1 MELFLSSKCGM
12 NNIAGKHAAA
22 AGGGQLLKNAVEL
35 RAVAG
40 PWILGQRFHAVGIKA
55 DDLPGKTVVEVTC
68 QQTGQHRK
76 IILPLSQRGN
86 PEREAAAFQQRA
98 PDQRFLRCGRK
109 RIDQLTAGGKPG
121 NVSVFQPLPLLS
133 VGKLFRVFDPEHPA
147 IFIKRRIFLLQQH
160 MPGRIRHLGAVDHK
174 LRPVAEGIEI
184 GERRQQCGQVAA
196 FFGQNERR
204 SQAGDRLD
212 GLLDN
217 LLHGSDIIVEIGGF
231 VCFFI
236 SYRVTR
242 GGSVHTQMEYLRSA
256 NRMAALEETRNEI
269 TGFRLVCTEVQP
281 HFVRAV
287 QRLHYW
293 QRNVSQSEPQWKKK
307 EEPIFQKLLIY
318 VRPPETASE
327 GPFYPHNHVPSI
339 ALLKNGD
346 LFATWFSAKKEC
358 GRELTVLASR
368 LRYGHEQWDPAD
380 EFYKIADR
388 NMSSTAIVQHPDGRL
403 YHFNGIAMSGTE
415 FHLVSI
421 FRYSEDNGVTWSRE
435 QYLNSEY
442 STNKPICAPVIDLE
456 GRILVPADQYDME
469 TMQQGTVLFR
479 SNAALDRF
487 EQQTCYGKDRENFLT
502 THGTAGWIAGVHG
515 AVLPLKDGRLLAFG
529 RSESRCGRQLMEGKM
544 PMSLSEN
551 MGRSWSYRAAP
562 FPPIGYAQ
570 RCCLLRLSEG
580 AIVFFSFT
588 DPQYDLQSGNIRGM
602 DLTDAHGKVLH
613 GYGLYAAVSFDEG
626 ATWPVQRLITTA
638 KPPQEYD
645 PGASCPTFIMD
656 ETHAQPQGY
665 MQAVQAPDGMIHLI
679 SSRLHYRF
687 NLLWLMADH
696 SLGQTE

>member
-1 MELFLSSKCGM
+1 M
-12 NNIAGKHAAA
+12 
-22 AGGGQLLKNAVEL
+22 
-35 RAVAG
+35 
-40 PWILGQRFHAVGIKA
+40 
-55 DDLPGKTVVEVTC
+55 
-68 QQTGQHRK
+68 
-76 IILPLSQRGN
+76 
-86 PEREAAAFQQRA
+86 
-98 PDQRFLRCGRK
+98 RK
-109 RIDQLTAGGKPG
+109 R
-121 NVSVFQPLPLLS
+121 
-133 VGKLFRVFDPEHPA
+133 
-147 IFIKRRIFLLQQH
+147 
-160 MPGRIRHLGAVDHK
+160 
-174 LRPVAEGIEI
+174 LR
-184 GERRQQCGQVAA
+184 
-196 FFGQNERR
+196 
-204 SQAGDRLD
+204 
-212 GLLDN
+212 
-217 LLHGSDIIVEIGGF
+217 
-231 VCFFI
+231 
-236 SYRVTR
+236 
-242 GGSVHTQMEYLRSA
+242 
-256 NRMAALEETRNEI
+256 
-269 TGFRLVCTEVQP
+269 
-281 HFVRAV
+281 
-287 QRLHYW
+287 YW
-293 QRNVSQSEPQWKKK
+293 QKDVSQSEPQYQKK
-307 EEPIFQKLLIY
+307 EEPIFLKPLIY
-318 VRPPETASE
+318 VRPPQTDSE

-388 NMSSTAIVQHPDGRL
+388 NMSSTAIVQHPNGRL

-435 QYLNSEY
+435 QYLSSEY

-469 TMQQGTVLFR
+469 AMQQGTVLFR
-479 SNAALDRF
+479 SSATLDCF
-487 EQQTCYGKDRENFLT
+487 EQQTCYGKNRENFLT
-502 THGTAGWIAGVHG
+502 RHGTAGWIAGVHG

-544 PMSLSEN
+544 PMSLSED
-551 MGRSWSYRAAP
+551 MGRSWSYRPAP

-570 RCCLLRLSEG
+570 RCCLLRLFEE

-588 DPQYDLQSGNIRGM
+588 DPQYDLKSGNIRGM
-602 DLTDAHGKVLH
+602 DLTDAHGEILH

-645 PGASCPTFIMD
+645 PGASCPTFVMD
-656 ETHAQPQGY
+656 KTHAQPQGY

-687 NLLWLMADH
+687 NLPWLMSGH

>member
-1 MELFLSSKCGM
+1 MNDSALWTNSIGMLFCPIPAGCFQMGEGALEQDEKPVHLVRFSQPFWMEQMPVTNIQYEQFDPKHRQLRGQGGTTSADQDACTNISYTEAQAFAEWLSRKEQKYYRLPTEAEWEYACRAGTHTAFSCGE
-12 NNIAGKHAAA
+12 
-22 AGGGQLLKNAVEL
+22 EL
-35 RAVAG
+35 EN
-40 PWILGQRFHAVGIKA
+40 FHFTQEDFFQKEMVNMR
-55 DDLPGKTVVEVTC
+55 
-68 QQTGQHRK
+68 TGQ
-76 IILPLSQRGN
+76 
-86 PEREAAAFQQRA
+86 
-98 PDQRFLRCGRK
+98 
-109 RIDQLTAGGKPG
+109 GKPNAWG
-121 NVSVFQPLPLLS
+121 LYDMHGLVEEWCLDWYAPYLPEEQE
-133 VGKLFRVFDPEHPA
+133 DPCGP
-147 IFIKRRIFLLQQH
+147 QD
-160 MPGRIRHLGAVDHK
+160 GA
-174 LRPVAEGIEI
+174 
-184 GERRQQCGQVAA
+184 
-196 FFGQNERR
+196 
-204 SQAGDRLD
+204 
-212 GLLDN
+212 
-217 LLHGSDIIVEIGGF
+217 
-231 VCFFI
+231 
-236 SYRVTR
+236 YRVTR

-281 HFVRAV
+281 HFVGMRK
-287 QRLHYW
+287 RLRYW
-293 QRNVSQSEPQWKKK
+293 QKDVSQSEPQYQKK
-307 EEPIFQKLLIY
+307 EEPIFLKPLIY
-318 VRPPETASE
+318 VRPPQTDSE

-388 NMSSTAIVQHPDGRL
+388 NMSSTAIVQHPNGRL

-469 TMQQGTVLFR
+469 AMQQGTVLFR
-479 SNAALDRF
+479 SSATLDCF
-487 EQQTCYGKDRENFLT
+487 EQQTCYGKNRENFLT
-502 THGTAGWIAGVHG
+502 RHGTAGWIAGVHG

-544 PMSLSEN
+544 PMSLSED
-551 MGRSWSYRAAP
+551 MGRSWSYRPAP

-570 RCCLLRLSEG
+570 RCCLLRLFEE

-588 DPQYDLQSGNIRGM
+588 DPQYDLKSGNIRGM
-602 DLTDAHGKVLH
+602 DLTDSHGEILH

-645 PGASCPTFIMD
+645 PGASCPTFVMD
-656 ETHAQPQGY
+656 KTHAQPQGY

-687 NLLWLMADH
+687 NLPWLMSGH

>member
-1 MELFLSSKCGM
+1 MM
-12 NNIAGKHAAA
+12 N
-22 AGGGQLLKNAVEL
+22 
-35 RAVAG
+35 
-40 PWILGQRFHAVGIKA
+40 
-55 DDLPGKTVVEVTC
+55 
-68 QQTGQHRK
+68 
-76 IILPLSQRGN
+76 
-86 PEREAAAFQQRA
+86 
-98 PDQRFLRCGRK
+98 
-109 RIDQLTAGGKPG
+109 
-121 NVSVFQPLPLLS
+121 
-133 VGKLFRVFDPEHPA
+133 
-147 IFIKRRIFLLQQH
+147 
-160 MPGRIRHLGAVDHK
+160 
-174 LRPVAEGIEI
+174 
-184 GERRQQCGQVAA
+184 
-196 FFGQNERR
+196 
-204 SQAGDRLD
+204 
-212 GLLDN
+212 
-217 LLHGSDIIVEIGGF
+217 SD
-231 VCFFI
+231 
-236 SYRVTR
+236 
-242 GGSVHTQMEYLRSA
+242 
-256 NRMAALEETRNEI
+256 
-269 TGFRLVCTEVQP
+269 
-281 HFVRAV
+281 
-287 QRLHYW
+287 
-293 QRNVSQSEPQWKKK
+293 
-307 EEPIFQKLLIY
+307 
-318 VRPPETASE
+318 
-327 GPFYPHNHVPSI
+327 YPHNHVPSI

-388 NMSSTAIVQHPDGRL
+388 NMSSTAIVQHLDGRL

-487 EQQTCYGKDRENFLT
+487 EQQTCYGKDQENFLT

-544 PMSLSEN
+544 PMSLSED

-588 DPQYDLQSGNIRGM
+588 DPQYDLRSGNIRGM

-638 KPPQEYD
+638 KPPQGYD

>member
-1 MELFLSSKCGM
+1 MNDSTPWTNSIGMLFCP
-12 NNIAGKHAAA
+12 IPAGCFQMGEGALEQDEKPVHLVKFR
-22 AGGGQLLKNAVEL
+22 Q
-35 RAVAG
+35 
-40 PWILGQRFHAVGIKA
+40 PFWM
-55 DDLPGKTVVEVTC
+55 
-68 QQTGQHRK
+68 QQTPVTNAQYEQFDPKHRK
-76 IILPLSQRGN
+76 LRGQGGTTDADQDACANVSYMDAQAFAEWLSRKEQKHYRLPT
-86 PEREAAAFQQRA
+86 EAEWEYACRAGTHTSFSCGEELEDIHFTQEDFFQKETINMRTGQ
-98 PDQRFLRCGRK
+98 
-109 RIDQLTAGGKPG
+109 GKPNAWG
-121 NVSVFQPLPLLS
+121 LYDMHGLVEEWCLDWYAPYLPEEQE
-133 VGKLFRVFDPEHPA
+133 DPCGPEE
-147 IFIKRRIFLLQQH
+147 
-160 MPGRIRHLGAVDHK
+160 GA
-174 LRPVAEGIEI
+174 
-184 GERRQQCGQVAA
+184 
-196 FFGQNERR
+196 
-204 SQAGDRLD
+204 
-212 GLLDN
+212 
-217 LLHGSDIIVEIGGF
+217 
-231 VCFFI
+231 
-236 SYRVTR
+236 YRVTR

-307 EEPIFQKLLIY
+307 EEPIFQKPLIY

-327 GPFYPHNHVPSI
+327 GTFYPHNHVPSI

-544 PMSLSEN
+544 PMSLSED
-551 MGRSWSYRAAP
+551 MGRSWSYRATP